1 MSWFCFDNKLRY
13 RNVCALL
20 SFRSSLAMDE
30 KKMSECKICTG
41 EALLREET
49 HSVRW
54 KLHPNLKVNQC
65 ARTLLYLTP
74 CTYIK
79 AAINMLIYL
88 PFHSKHKERKNIY
101 LSSSRY
107 NIIIYYY
114 LKMSSIVKGTLRSIY
129 DLTSCWSV
137 WAVSNCIA
145 EIIFGANQIVL
156 LSFRQ

>member
-1 MSWFCFDNKLRY
+1 MEQIETFCFCSDNKRTNSKCFGFVSIISFDIKMFVLCFRFDLVWWWMK
-13 RNVCALL
+13 RKCQNVN
-20 SFRSSLAMDE
+20 
-30 KKMSECKICTG
+30 CKICTG

-79 AAINMLIYL
+79 AAISMLIYL
-88 PFHSKHKERKNIY
+88 PFHSKQKERKNIY
-101 LSSSRY
+101 LSSSGY

-114 LKMSSIVKGTLRSIY
+114 L
-129 DLTSCWSV
+129 
-137 WAVSNCIA
+137 
-145 EIIFGANQIVL
+145 
-156 LSFRQ
+156 